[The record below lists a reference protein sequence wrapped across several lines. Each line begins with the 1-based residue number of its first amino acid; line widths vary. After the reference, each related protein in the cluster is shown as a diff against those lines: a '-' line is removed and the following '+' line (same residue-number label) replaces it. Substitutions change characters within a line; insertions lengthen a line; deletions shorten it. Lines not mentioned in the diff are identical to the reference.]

1 MNLISSLKDKKDTLK
16 TRAKIIQA
24 IRGFFI
30 ERDFLEVE
38 TPLRVRAPAPEL
50 HLKAVKSGDRWLVTS
65 PELQM
70 KQLVAAGYERIFQ
83 VCRVFRDAESG
94 RMHNPEFTMLEWYR
108 ADADYAALMDD
119 MKEIVLAAAQA
130 AGSGRTIKYGNLSIN
145 LDAEWKKSTVSDAF
159 EKFAGY
165 RPGPDPD
172 PDRFDVDMVDRVEPE
187 LGITVPTFLID
198 YPASMCSLSRIK
210 KDNPGVC
217 ERVEL
222 YIAGVELANGFSE
235 LVDSREQRRR
245 FERDLA
251 QREAKGLD
259 VYPIDENFLKAL
271 DHMSV
276 SAGCALGI
284 DRLVMLLCNKQN
296 IHDVMCFTA
305 GDS

>member
-1 MNLISSLKDKKDTLK
+1 MNLISSLKDKKNTLR

-83 VCRVFRDAESG
+83 VCRVFRDSESG

-198 YPASMCSLSRIK
+198 YPASMCSSVGTI
-210 KDNPGVC
+210 
-217 ERVEL
+217 
-222 YIAGVELANGFSE
+222 
-235 LVDSREQRRR
+235 
-245 FERDLA
+245 
-251 QREAKGLD
+251 
-259 VYPIDENFLKAL
+259 KAL
-271 DHMSV
+271 
-276 SAGCALGI
+276 
-284 DRLVMLLCNKQN
+284 
-296 IHDVMCFTA
+296 FTC
-305 GDS
+305 